1 MSHVN
6 RMPGESPM
14 SEWKTVIGLEVHAE
28 LETASKMFSPCPVV
42 DSVEADPNSA
52 VDPLSL
58 GMPGTLPVINIQ
70 AMEYGIMVG
79 LALNCEIPPIN
90 QFARKNYFYPD
101 LPKGYQISQYDR
113 PLAVNGYV
121 AIDTKNGATRR
132 IRVRRAHMEED
143 TGKLS
148 HVMGG
153 SLVDYN
159 RAGVPLLEI
168 VSEPDLFSADE
179 AASYARKLRSI
190 LRYLEVN
197 SGDMSKG
204 ILRFEAN
211 VSVRR
216 AGDGDLRERTE
227 IKNLNSI
234 RNMVKAIEYEAR
246 RQIALYQAGETVKPA
261 TLGWDEAA
269 QRITIQRYKE
279 RADEYRYFPE
289 PDLPVVEVSRA
300 WVDEIRSKLPALPDQ
315 LQRRYVEELGL
326 SEYDA
331 GVLTAERA
339 VSDYFQQMIAKG
351 AEPKSAANWITSDLF
366 RLMNAKEIG
375 REGIS
380 GIPISASGLTELLAL
395 AQEGVINQSTAR
407 KTVLP
412 AMWETGK
419 SAPAIVD
426 EQGLAQVSD
435 TALIAEAVD
444 KVLRANGDMAQRYL
458 DGNDKVVNAIFG
470 RIMGELRGK
479 GDPKVVRKLLNEK
492 LLRLKD

>member
-1 MSHVN
+1 
-6 RMPGESPM
+6 M

-28 LETASKMFSPCPVV
+28 LETASKMFSRCPAV

-58 GMPGTLPVINIQ
+58 GMPGTLPVINTQ

-113 PLAVNGYV
+113 PLAINGYV
-121 AIDTKNGATRR
+121 AIETEAGSTKR

-143 TGKLS
+143 TGKLT
-148 HVMGG
+148 HIMGG

-168 VSEPDLFSADE
+168 VSEPDLHSADE

-190 LRYLEVN
+190 LRYLKVN

-211 VSVRR
+211 VSVMRSS
-216 AGDGDLRERTE
+216 DTKLRERTE

-234 RNMVKAIEYEAR
+234 RNMVRAIDYEVR
-246 RQIALYQAGETVKPA
+246 RQIKLYQDGQTVRPA

-289 PDLPVVEVSRA
+289 PDLPIVEVSRE
-300 WVDEIRSKLPALPDQ
+300 WVDEIRARLPALPDQ
-315 LQRRYVEELGL
+315 LQQRYVEELGL
-326 SEYDA
+326 SDYDA
-331 GVLTAERA
+331 AVMTAERA
-339 VSDYFQQMIAKG
+339 VADYFEAMIAQG
-351 AEPKSAANWITSDLF
+351 TEAKSAANWITGDLF
-366 RLMNAKEIG
+366 RLMNAKEIE
-375 REGIS
+375 REAIGA
-380 GIPISASGLTELLAL
+380 IPITASGFAELLAL
-395 AQEGVINQSTAR
+395 VQEGAINQSTAR
-407 KTVLP
+407 KRVLP

-419 SAPAIVD
+419 DARSIVD

-435 TALIAEAVD
+435 ASLIADAVD
-444 KVLRANGDMAQRYL
+444 KVLRANDDMAQRYL
-458 DGNDKVVNAIFG
+458 AGNDKVVNAIFG

-479 GDPKVVRKLLNEK
+479 GDPKVVRQLLNEK
-492 LLRLKD
+492 LTELRE

>member
-1 MSHVN
+1 
-6 RMPGESPM
+6 M

-28 LETASKMFSPCPVV
+28 LETDSKMFSSCPVV
-42 DSVEADPNSA
+42 DSVEAAPNSS
-52 VDPLSL
+52 VDNLSL
-58 GMPGTLPVINIQ
+58 GMPGTLPVINMQ

-113 PLAVNGYV
+113 PLAINGT
-121 AIDTKNGATRR
+121 INIELEDGASKV

-168 VSEPDLFSADE
+168 VSEPDINSAEE
-179 AASYARKLRSI
+179 AARYARKLRSI
-190 LRYLEVN
+190 LRYLGVN

-211 VSVRR
+211 VSVMHE
-216 AGDGDLRERTE
+216 ADAELRERTE

-234 RNMVKAIEYEAR
+234 RNMMRAIQAER
-246 RQIALYQAGETVKPA
+246 QRQIKLYTSGKTVKPA

-269 QRITIQRYKE
+269 QRITVQRYKE

-289 PDLPVVEVSRA
+289 PDLPLVEVSRE
-300 WVDEIRSKLPALPDQ
+300 WVEEIRAKLPALPDE
-315 LQRRYVEELGL
+315 LQQKFVDEYGL
-326 SEYDA
+326 SSVDA
-331 GVLTAERA
+331 AVLTAERA
-339 VSDYFQQMIAKG
+339 VAAYFEDVVDSGVDGKT
-351 AEPKSAANWITSDLF
+351 AANWLSTELF
-366 RLMNAKEIG
+366 RLMNSKEIEREEIASIPVTARAFAGLLNLVG
-375 REGIS
+375 R
-380 GIPISASGLTELLAL
+380 
-395 AQEGVINQSTAR
+395 GVINQNTAR
-407 KTVLP
+407 KQVLP

-419 SAPAIVD
+419 EAREIVD
-426 EQGLAQVSD
+426 EKGLAQVSD
-435 TALIAEAVD
+435 SNLIGEKVD
-444 KVLRANGDMAQRYL
+444 KVLSANADMVERYL
-458 DGNDKVVNAIFG
+458 AGNDKVINAIFG

-479 GDPKVVRKLLNEK
+479 GDPAIVREALLD
-492 LLRLKD
+492 RLENLKE

>member
-1 MSHVN
+1 
-6 RMPGESPM
+6 M

-28 LETASKMFSPCPVV
+28 METSSKMFV
-42 DSVEADPNSA
+42 DSVEAAPNTA
-52 VDPLSL
+52 VDHLSL
-58 GMPGTLPVINIQ
+58 CMPGTLPVINRQ
-70 AMEYGIMVG
+70 AMAYGIMVG
-79 LALNCEIPPIN
+79 LALNCQIPPVN

-113 PLAVNGYV
+113 PLA
-121 AIDTKNGATRR
+121 IDGFVTIELDEGASKR

-148 HVMGG
+148 HIMGG

-168 VSEPDLFSADE
+168 VSEPDMSSADE
-179 AASYARKLRSI
+179 AARYARKLRSI
-190 LRYLEVN
+190 LRYLGVN

-216 AGDGDLRERTE
+216 ADDEQLRERTE

-234 RNMVKAIEYEAR
+234 RNMARAIDYEAA
-246 RQIALYQAGETVKPA
+246 RQIKLYRGGGTVKPA

-269 QRITIQRYKE
+269 QRITVQRYKE

-289 PDLPVVEVSRA
+289 PDLPVVEVSRE
-300 WVDEIRSKLPALPDQ
+300 WVAELRAELPALPDE
-315 LQRRYVEELGL
+315 LQERFIADYGL
-326 SEYDA
+326 SAADA
-331 GVLTAERA
+331 ALLTAERA
-339 VSDYFQQMIAKG
+339 VASYYQALVDSGADAKT
-351 AEPKSAANWITSDLF
+351 AAKWLSTDVF
-366 RLMNAKEIG
+366 RMMNSKDIE
-375 REGIS
+375 REAIES
-380 GIPISASGLTELLAL
+380 MPISAADLAGLLKLT
-395 AQEGVINQSTAR
+395 QEGAINQSTAR
-407 KTVLP
+407 RKVLP

-419 SAPAIVD
+419 SARAIVD

-435 TALIAEAVD
+435 AGVVGSAVE
-444 KVLRANGDMAQRYL
+444 KVLAANGDMAARYL
-458 DGNDKVVNAIFG
+458 AGNDKVINAIFG

-479 GDPKVVRKLLNEK
+479 GDPAVVRAALMQQLE
-492 LLRLKD
+492 RMRE

>member
-1 MSHVN
+1 
-6 RMPGESPM
+6 M

-28 LETASKMFSPCPVV
+28 LETASKMFSRCPVV
-42 DSVEADPNSA
+42 DSVEAEPNSA

-58 GMPGTLPVINIQ
+58 GMPGTLPVINMQ
-70 AMEYGIMVG
+70 AMEYGIMAG

-113 PLAVNGYV
+113 PLAINGYV
-121 AIDTKNGATRR
+121 TIELHDGSQKR

-148 HVMGG
+148 HVLGG

-168 VSEPDLFSADE
+168 VSEPDLFGADE

-190 LRYLEVN
+190 LRYLDVN

-211 VSVRR
+211 VSVLH
-216 AGDGDLRERTE
+216 ASDTELRERTE

-234 RNMVKAIEYEAR
+234 RNMTRAIEYEVK
-246 RQIALYQAGETVKPA
+246 RQIKLYQAGETVKPA

-289 PDLPVVEVSRA
+289 PDLPIVEVSRE
-300 WVDEIRSKLPALPDQ
+300 WVDEIRAGLPALPDQ
-315 LQRRYVEELGL
+315 LQRQYVEDLGL
-326 SEYDA
+326 SDYDA
-331 GVLTAERA
+331 SVLTAERA
-339 VSDYFQQMIAKG
+339 VADYFQAMIDSG
-351 AEPKSAANWITSDLF
+351 AEAKSAANWVTGDLF
-366 RLMNAKEIG
+366 GLMNAKDIE
-375 REGIS
+375 REAIAD
-380 GIPISASGLTELLAL
+380 IPVSASGLAELLAL
-395 AQEGVINQSTAR
+395 VRDGAINQSTAR
-407 KTVLP
+407 KQVLP
-412 AMWETGK
+412 AMWETGQD
-419 SAPAIVD
+419 ARTIVD
-426 EQGLAQVSD
+426 DGGLAQVSD
-435 TALIAEAVD
+435 TALIGDAVER
-444 KVLRANGDMAQRYL
+444 VLRANADMVQRYL

-479 GDPKVVRKLLNEK
+479 GDPKVVRQLLTDKLAE
-492 LLRLKD
+492 LRD

>member
-1 MSHVN
+1 MSA
-6 RMPGESPM
+6 
-14 SEWKTVIGLEVHAE
+14 WKTVVGLEVHAE
-28 LETASKMFSPCPVV
+28 LETSSKMFSGCPVV
-42 DSVEADPNSA
+42 DSVEAAPNSA

-58 GMPGTLPVINIQ
+58 GMPGTLPVINMQ

-113 PLAVNGYV
+113 PLAINGYV
-121 AIDTKNGATRR
+121 SIELEDGSSKD

-168 VSEPDLFSADE
+168 VSEPDISSAEE
-179 AASYARKLRSI
+179 AARYARKLRSI
-190 LRYLEVN
+190 LRYLGVN

-211 VSVRR
+211 VSVRHGTDR
-216 AGDGDLRERTE
+216 ELRERTE

-234 RNMVKAIEYEAR
+234 RNMVKAIEYEVQ
-246 RQIALYQAGETVKPA
+246 RQIKLYRSGETVKPA
-261 TLGWDEAA
+261 TLGWDESA
-269 QRITIQRYKE
+269 QRITVQRYKE

-289 PDLPVVEVSRA
+289 PDLPIVEVSRE
-300 WVDEIRSKLPALPDQ
+300 WVEEIRAKLPALPDE
-315 LQRRYVEELGL
+315 LQETFVEDYGL
-326 SEYDA
+326 SAVDA
-331 GVLTAERA
+331 AVLTAERA
-339 VSDYFQQMIAKG
+339 VASFYEALIECG
-351 AEPKSAANWITSDLF
+351 AEAKTAANWLSTELF
-366 RLMNAKEIG
+366 RLMKRKEIE
-375 REGIS
+375 REDIES
-380 GIPISASGLTELLAL
+380 IPISASAFAGLLSLV
-395 AQEGVINQSTAR
+395 QEGVINQSTAR
-407 KTVLP
+407 KQVLP

-419 SAPAIVD
+419 QARTIVD
-426 EQGLAQVSD
+426 ERGLAQVSD
-435 TALIAEAVD
+435 ANLIGEKVD
-444 KVLRANGDMAQRYL
+444 QVLNANADMAQRYL
-458 DGNDKVVNAIFG
+458 AGNDKILNAIFG

-479 GDPKVVRKLLNEK
+479 GDPAIVRSVLLDKLED
-492 LLRLKD
+492 LKQN